1 MSSVMPNYYQLQNY
15 TAITLKGDNSKELL
29 QGQVS
34 CDLNIEKDYYD
45 GLFCDEKG
53 YIITN
58 ATILFDE
65 YYYVLVKDEVSA
77 ILMSE
82 LKKFG
87 QFFDCSIEKEKKD
100 ILGQEINGEL
110 KKLFGRKDAG
120 LDSAGWDEICMLNLC
135 FDINEEMS
143 GKFRINELGY
153 DMNKYVSYDKGCY
166 RGQEIIARLTY
177 LGKKTKKVI
186 VFDSNLQEIT
196 DSNNKPIGKKICS
209 LYAKDREYSHF
220 FVECTDYFSEGT
232 KIIPV
237 TNQWDLDLNQ

>member
-1 MSSVMPNYYQLQNY
+1 MPNYYQLQNY

-53 YIITN
+53 YVITN

-120 LDSAGWDEICMLNLC
+120 LDSADWDEICMLNLC

-209 LYAKDREYSHF
+209 LNAKDREYSHF